1 LSPGGW
7 QMIEQLRR
15 SLSFRLLA
23 IFAALAAAFVYFATI
38 GIRWVYSE
46 DDLRELIS
54 GHLSLHIDYVRRDIG
69 SPPSIERAT
78 AITEKVPVDIR
89 ISGAG
94 FNWASDPDF
103 PEMEELTFGASDIF
117 SEDPGALLG
126 ELTDVEFA
134 VADRHRFLKIDQGDF
149 AIVVSSPR
157 ISDVSTGP
165 DLLPTIL
172 AIGLVWLFVAYLSV
186 RWLFL
191 PIRSI
196 REGAARIGRGDLE
209 HRITDYRQDQLG
221 DLANDVNKL
230 ANDVRAML
238 DAKRQLLL
246 GISHE
251 LRSPLS
257 RLRLA
262 LEFIDDGE
270 QKDDLRSEISEM
282 EQIISTLLEA
292 ERLNTRHGTLNRTS
306 VMVKDLVEQLIHDF
320 FERDSKHINIDIE
333 DDSMEAD
340 VDDVRVVLLLKN
352 LVSNAI
358 RYSNTEDGPVRIT
371 ASCEDGDLVLTVE
384 DHGPGLSSEQK
395 LNIGEPFYRGDPSRT
410 RDTGGTGLGLYL
422 AKLVAEAHG
431 GSLTVD
437 EHYTDGARIVARL
450 PTTDQG

>member
-1 LSPGGW
+1 
-7 QMIEQLRR
+7 MIRQLRR

-149 AIVVSSPR
+149 SIVVSSPR

-172 AIGLVWLFVAYLSV
+172 DIAEVDPIMEKNGWTAPPLPGESLVPVFK
-186 RWLFL
+186 
-191 PIRSI
+191 
-196 REGAARIGRGDLE
+196 
-209 HRITDYRQDQLG
+209 QDQQSTRELYF
-221 DLANDVNKL
+221 
-230 ANDVRAML
+230 
-238 DAKRQLLL
+238 
-246 GISHE
+246 SHE
-251 LRSPLS
+251 GNKALRQGKWKAVISPYFDGKWQLFNMEEDRTELYDLS
-257 RLRLA
+257 SPYPESLQNMKAPWVKSDHEKMEEADINEAELEEMQVLVPQIMSTA
-262 LEFIDDGE
+262 LELKVPLKVDIKTGANWGE
-270 QKDDLRSEISEM
+270 MD
-282 EQIISTLLEA
+282 
-292 ERLNTRHGTLNRTS
+292 
-306 VMVKDLVEQLIHDF
+306 
-320 FERDSKHINIDIE
+320 
-333 DDSMEAD
+333 
-340 VDDVRVVLLLKN
+340 
-352 LVSNAI
+352 
-358 RYSNTEDGPVRIT
+358 
-371 ASCEDGDLVLTVE
+371 
-384 DHGPGLSSEQK
+384 
-395 LNIGEPFYRGDPSRT
+395 
-410 RDTGGTGLGLYL
+410 
-422 AKLVAEAHG
+422 
-431 GSLTVD
+431 
-437 EHYTDGARIVARL
+437 
-450 PTTDQG
+450 